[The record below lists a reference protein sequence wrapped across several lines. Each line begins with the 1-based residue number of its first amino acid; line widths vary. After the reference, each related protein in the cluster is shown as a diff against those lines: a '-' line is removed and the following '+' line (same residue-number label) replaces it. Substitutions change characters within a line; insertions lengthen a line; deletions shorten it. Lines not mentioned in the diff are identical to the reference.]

1 MGNLNSII
9 SEDKIIVHGSLEEHV
24 VAGNIVD
31 ANIRH
36 NIAVKNGFNH
46 DYDGKPYNR
55 VIVSFPGVKNKILE
69 KLNKMQR
76 THSLTLEKL
85 IRDPYVGS
93 IMIAIRHPFLKGYIK
108 DLEKYLKNNNILLK
122 YKINDYSKLAPNAKD
137 VYHEVPIK
145 ASILNFTN
153 NCLFT
158 FRIRLVN
165 QNDKL
170 IIKNTFK

>member
-9 SEDKIIVHGSLEEHV
+9 SEDKIIIHGNLEENV
-24 VAGNIVD
+24 ITSNIID
-31 ANIRH
+31 ANTKY
-36 NIAVKNGFNH
+36 NIAVKNGFNY
-46 DYDGKPYNR
+46 DYDGKGNKR
-55 VIVSFPGVKNKILE
+55 TIVSFLGVKNKILE

-76 THSLTLEKL
+76 THSLTLGKL
-85 IRDPYVGS
+85 IRDPYVSS
-93 IMIAIRHPFLKGYIK
+93 IMITARCLFPKENIK

-122 YKINDYSKLAPNAKD
+122 YKINDYSKLASNVED
-137 VYHEVPIK
+137 VYHQVLIK

-158 FRIRLVN
+158 FRIRLVD
-165 QNDKL
+165 QNDKF

>member
-9 SEDKIIVHGSLEEHV
+9 SEDKIIVHGNLEENV
-24 VAGNIVD
+24 IASNIID
-31 ANIRH
+31 ANTKY
-36 NIAVKNGFNH
+36 NIAVKNGFNY
-46 DYDGKPYNR
+46 DYDGKGNKR
-55 VIVSFPGVKNKILE
+55 TIVSFPGVKNKILE

-93 IMIAIRHPFLKGYIK
+93 IMITVRHLFPKENIK

-122 YKINDYSKLAPNAKD
+122 YKINDYSKLAPNVED
-137 VYHEVPIK
+137 VYHHILIK

-158 FRIRLVN
+158 FGVRLVN
-165 QNDKL
+165 QNDKFNNKKY
-170 IIKNTFK
+170 I